1 MSGEGALISLFIA
14 RRTCEARCFGRRL
27 EECVLALGRMPQQ
40 AASSS
45 STPTQVSAAGWC
57 SHPRWRVAQ
66 PRAAVPELPPPL
78 ESGAGAPSAAAGKRR
93 VDFSA
98 PVPPSKRAWVV
109 PGIGAGWLRWLA
121 QGEREAREAEAAA
134 AAEAEAA
141 AEAARGG

>member
-1 MSGEGALISLFIA
+1 MGW
-14 RRTCEARCFGRRL
+14 
-27 EECVLALGRMPQQ
+27 LA
-40 AASSS
+40 
-45 STPTQVSAAGWC
+45 
-57 SHPRWRVAQ
+57 RWRVAQ

-134 AAEAEAA
+134 AAVAAAEAEAEAEAA
-141 AEAARGG
+141 AERCR

>member
-1 MSGEGALISLFIA
+1 MSPCSFLLRILTHKRFHSNLAIA
-14 RRTCEARCFGRRL
+14 PTCDTVIR
-27 EECVLALGRMPQQ
+27 
-40 AASSS
+40 
-45 STPTQVSAAGWC
+45 
-57 SHPRWRVAQ
+57 
-66 PRAAVPELPPPL
+66 
-78 ESGAGAPSAAAGKRR
+78 PSQSQHTAAAGKRR

>member
-1 MSGEGALISLFIA
+1 MGW
-14 RRTCEARCFGRRL
+14 
-27 EECVLALGRMPQQ
+27 LA
-40 AASSS
+40 
-45 STPTQVSAAGWC
+45 
-57 SHPRWRVAQ
+57 RWRVAQ

>member
-1 MSGEGALISLFIA
+1 M
-14 RRTCEARCFGRRL
+14 
-27 EECVLALGRMPQQ
+27 
-40 AASSS
+40 
-45 STPTQVSAAGWC
+45 
-57 SHPRWRVAQ
+57 
-66 PRAAVPELPPPL
+66 
-78 ESGAGAPSAAAGKRR
+78 
-93 VDFSA
+93 DFSA